1 MPEPG
6 ADVLVVGAGELAA
19 SSAYRPL
26 EEAGHRVRTAPDGQ
40 VALEELR
47 RQVADVT
54 ITEWRMPRLDGIE
67 LCRAIRA
74 DDELDAT
81 HVIVVTTAAGT
92 DRAVVALDAGA
103 DDYLTAPF
111 EREELLA
118 RVRNGR
124 QAAQLRASEAR
135 LRALMAN
142 VPGAIYRCAP
152 DRDWTMELI
161 SDEIE
166 RISGYPP
173 EDFIDS
179 AVRTFASVI
188 HDDDREGVEDAVF
201 EACEAG
207 RPFVLEYRI
216 VRRDGAITWVLE
228 RGQLVHGTNGRTW
241 LDGAIFDISARRE
254 AEAERRKKEAEQARV
269 AELRASR
276 ARIIE
281 ATDLAR
287 RKIERDLHDGAQ
299 QRFIAVALSLRM
311 LVDELREQ
319 APGLAPEGEEVLGE
333 LQAAIEGLREIAQGI
348 HPAVLSER
356 GLVRAVEALISHLP
370 MPARLRACPDERLPE
385 PVEAAFYY
393 VIAESLTNAYK
404 HAGAREI
411 VVDIGREDGKAWTEV
426 SDDGEGGARMG
437 DGSGLS
443 GLIDRVESLDGVLLV
458 RSPPGAGTKVRA
470 EVPCE
475 S

>member
-6 ADVLVVGAGELAA
+6 ADILVAGTGELAA
-19 SSAYRPL
+19 FAARAPL
-26 EEAGHRVRTAPDGQ
+26 EAAGHRVRTAPDGRA
-40 VALEELR
+40 ALAELE
-47 RQVADVT
+47 RQLPDVVV
-54 ITEWRMPRLDGIE
+54 TEWRMPRLDGIE
-67 LCRAIRA
+67 LCRTVRR
-74 DDELDAT
+74 DPDLDPT
-81 HVIVVTTAAGT
+81 HVIVMTTAEGT
-92 DRAVVALDAGA
+92 ERAVTALEAGA
-103 DDYLTAPF
+103 DDYLTTPF
-111 EREELLA
+111 EPAELLA

-124 QAAQLRASEAR
+124 RAAQLRASEAR

-179 AVRTFASVI
+179 AVRTYASVI
-188 HDDDREGVEDAVF
+188 HPEDRVPVEDAVF

-207 RPFVLEYRI
+207 RPFVLEYR
-216 VRRDGAITWVLE
+216 VQRADGGITWVLE

-241 LDGAIFDISARRE
+241 LDGAIFDINARRE
-254 AEAERRKKEAEQARV
+254 AEEQRRQKEAEQARV

-281 ATDLAR
+281 ATDAAR

-299 QRFIAVALSLRM
+299 QELIAVALSLRM
-311 LVDELREQ
+311 VIEDLERM
-319 APGLAPEGEEVLGE
+319 APDAAPPVREVLE
-333 LQAAIEGLREIAQGI
+333 DLETAIAGLREIAQGI

-356 GLVRAVEALISHLP
+356 GLVRAVEALARRMP
-370 MPARLRACPDERLPE
+370 MPVDLAEMPREPLPE
-385 PVEAAFYY
+385 RVEAAFYY
-393 VIAESLTNAYK
+393 VVAESLTNAYK
-404 HAGAREI
+404 HAGASGVR
-411 VVDIGREDGKAWTEV
+411 VAIGRDDGRAWAEV
-426 SDDGEGGARMG
+426 SDDGRGGAVLG
-437 DGSGLS
+437 EGSGLS
-443 GLIDRVESLDGVLLV
+443 GLVDRVEALEGRLDVLGG
-458 RSPPGAGTKVRA
+458 PDAGTTVRA
-470 EVPCE
+470 EVPCA